1 MTTYDATLRLPERGG
16 ILQFREFIDFSRWL
30 ESLSG
35 PSRVLVDLSRVQFAH
50 LTGMA
55 PIVATIRH
63 LTEARWEFDVGLPE
77 NDFLEDYF
85 YKAGWIGGITGA
97 DNLADRALP
106 GSTFIP
112 LTRYSS
118 ADELNPVLTDALHHF
133 THHSVYET
141 GVLEGIEWALNEVA
155 DNVLIHAGGV
165 PGWLQ
170 LAEQPK
176 KGLMEIVVADCG
188 QGICSS
194 LHQRFPDL
202 ADDREAIQRAVEK
215 GVTRDPEVG
224 QGNGLAGTLRIAV
237 AANGWVNLYSGGGLL
252 RYMPEGAVRQDR
264 GLGRPPSRAAEGL
277 FLEEVPRFQGTVVT
291 LTIPTTRR
299 IDVASALWGYQPMST
314 FEMEYLDDT
323 GDQVIFR
330 VAEEASG
337 FGNRHSAKPLRQ
349 RLHNLMNMY
358 SDKRV
363 VVDFDA
369 VNLASA
375 SFLDEFIARLAKEIG
390 VASFFQRVSLT
401 RMNDLVRRTMDAVL
415 EQRLR
420 G

>member
-1 MTTYDATLRLPERGG
+1 MTRYDASFRLPEHGG
-16 ILQFREFIDFSRWL
+16 ILGFAEFLSFRSRL
-30 ESLSG
+30 EQVAG
-35 PSRVLVDLSRVQFAH
+35 PARVLVDLGGVRFAH
-50 LTGMA
+50 PSGMA

-63 LTEARWEFDVGLPE
+63 LNAHGWDFDVGLPE
-77 NDFLEDYF
+77 NEFLEDYF
-85 YKAGWIGGITGA
+85 YKAGWVSGITGDA
-97 DNLADRALP
+97 GAGAVP

-112 LTRYSS
+112 LTEYAS
-118 ADELNPVLTDALHHF
+118 ADELNPVLTDALRHF
-133 THHSVYET
+133 THNSVYET

-176 KGLMEIVVADCG
+176 KGLIEIVVVDCG

-202 ADDREAIQRAVEK
+202 ADDREAIQKAVEK

-224 QGNGLAGTLRIAV
+224 QGNGLAGTLRIAI
-237 AANGWVNLYSGGGLL
+237 AASGWVNLYSGRGLL
-252 RYMPEGAVRQDR
+252 RYMPAARVPQDR
-264 GLGRPPSRAAEGL
+264 GLGRPPSRAAQNL
-277 FLEEVPRFQGTVVT
+277 FLEQVPHFQGTVVT

-299 IDVASALWGYQPMST
+299 LDVASALWGYRPMST
-314 FEMEYLDDT
+314 FELDYLDDA
-323 GDQVIFR
+323 GEEIVFR
-330 VAEEASG
+330 VADEATG

-349 RLHNLMNMY
+349 QLHNMMNLY
-358 SDKRV
+358 PDKRV
-363 VVDFDA
+363 VVDFDG

-375 SFLDEFIARLAKEIG
+375 SFLDEFIARLAKEVG
-390 VASFFQRVSLT
+390 VASFFQRVSLSRT
-401 RMNDLVRRTMDAVL
+401 NDLVRRTMDAVL